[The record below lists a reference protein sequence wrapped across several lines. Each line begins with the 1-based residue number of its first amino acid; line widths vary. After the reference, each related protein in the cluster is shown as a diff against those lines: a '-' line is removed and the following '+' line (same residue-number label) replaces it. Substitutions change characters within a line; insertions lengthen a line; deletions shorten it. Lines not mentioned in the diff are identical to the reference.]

1 MSKGRQNKMNE
12 VEARSGTGI
21 SYEKR
26 KQRDL
31 ILVFSEDLE
40 IKFGDQEVIQIG
52 RHKAFFNLMALNI

>member
-1 MSKGRQNKMNE
+1 MNE